1 MRLRQYSFALL
12 LNAEVIGH
20 AHQPCFLGPVYMEV
34 LQGGG
39 GGGKGEGGREGGGV
53 LRRPLSTPII

>member
-39 GGGKGEGGREGGGV
+39 GEGRGREGGKGEGCSGGR
-53 LRRPLSTPII
+53 